1 MAGSDQSAKLQG
13 LLSGIADSTAGLGA
27 GGEWASNAVRTAARP
42 DFTSGLFGT
51 PKFDMNNVDN
61 LDAMTNWAS
70 RNGYE
75 DQAKQYMAL
84 SYRQKEKDEAA
95 ARANRIQMGQSS
107 VASLQNEYMRVL
119 KDPTI
124 TDPTVRQQ
132 KLDNLQASMN
142 AIAGAVDG
150 MDPVKVGQIGQKSE
164 ADHLTTLNAKQSMDL
179 REQANQRDWA
189 RFGLT
194 EAAAARAQAQHEE
207 WVATADY
214 RATERQI
221 KQSEARY
228 NQGVKVAK
236 ALVGTEGGKE
246 KFLSNKNYADMEG
259 VWNSVSR
266 QVEGQELE
274 LQNARDQANK
284 NKWTY
289 TDTQLEELGISKD
302 MRTKLTTLSET
313 SPSSANQMVLRML
326 EQQYAVAEA
335 PTAAMLGMFEG
346 AALSHVQQNVDL
358 KGRDTEA
365 KQEAKASELALKM
378 AQKYMETNSIEL
390 ALQVL
395 SADSA
400 NEDVATSAFDANLQ
414 AIEDANA
421 AALAAQ
427 QDAADP
433 DR

>member
-119 KDPTI
+119 KDPAI

-150 MDPVKVGQIGQKSE
+150 MDPVKVGQIGQQAE
-164 ADHLTTLNAKQSMDL
+164 AADLTRRERLQSMDL
-179 REQANQRDWA
+179 TAQANQRAWA
-189 RFGLT
+189 SFGLAEET
-194 EAAAARAQAQHEE
+194 AARAEAQHAE

-358 KGRDTEA
+358 KGRDTES

>member
-1 MAGSDQSAKLQG
+1 
-13 LLSGIADSTAGLGA
+13 
-27 GGEWASNAVRTAARP
+27 
-42 DFTSGLFGT
+42 
-51 PKFDMNNVDN
+51 
-61 LDAMTNWAS
+61 
-70 RNGYE
+70 
-75 DQAKQYMAL
+75 
-84 SYRQKEKDEAA
+84 
-95 ARANRIQMGQSS
+95 
-107 VASLQNEYMRVL
+107 
-119 KDPTI
+119 
-124 TDPTVRQQ
+124 
-132 KLDNLQASMN
+132 
-142 AIAGAVDG
+142 
-150 MDPVKVGQIGQKSE
+150 
-164 ADHLTTLNAKQSMDL
+164 
-179 REQANQRDWA
+179 
-189 RFGLT
+189 
-194 EAAAARAQAQHEE
+194 
-207 WVATADY
+207 
-214 RATERQI
+214 
-221 KQSEARY
+221 
-228 NQGVKVAK
+228 
-236 ALVGTEGGKE
+236 
-246 KFLSNKNYADMEG
+246 MEG

-358 KGRDTEA
+358 KGRDTES

-400 NEDVATSAFDANLQ
+400 NEDVAMSAFDANLQ

>member
-13 LLSGIADSTAGLGA
+13 LLSGIANSVGELGA
-27 GGEWASNAVRTAARP
+27 GGEWTSNAVRTAARP

-124 TDPTVRQQ
+124 KDPGIRQQ

-246 KFLSNKNYADMEG
+246 KFLSNPAYADMEG

-302 MRTKLTTLSET
+302 MRIKLTTLSET